1 VPEKDWEKLG
11 ALSEGLKAS
20 AVAASREGF
29 GLVGAVAEPS
39 AGSLLERMRSRRAH
53 LHHVA
58 AGSVTKV
65 WEGPGWIQA
74 LDCQGS
80 LGVAIGGS
88 LKPSGSGSD
97 YHLLVSTDSGRT
109 WQSRGPVGAPS
120 LGQVLAISPEEIWVL
135 GAYFLGRTT
144 DGGATWTE
152 LELEGERNP
161 NTERLRRIEGGVAVL
176 GPSVALSKDGGA
188 SWSQQGVGATR
199 VVDVDGAH
207 VAAVVEGQARVGERQ
222 GTEVRWLEPLPRGLE
237 PLRLVSAE
245 GVLRLLTRGADPSK
259 AVELALHQSEDG
271 GRTWSNH
278 SLPLGGPPRVDI
290 AGREWGLGVDVGG
303 AVYGRMG

>member
-1 VPEKDWEKLG
+1 MPEKDWEKLG
-11 ALSEGLKAS
+11 ALSEGLKVS
-20 AVAASREGF
+20 AVATSREGF

-39 AGSLLERMRSRRAH
+39 AGALLERMRSRRAH
-53 LHHVA
+53 LHRVA

-74 LDCQGS
+74 LHCQGS
-80 LGVAIGGS
+80 LGVAIGGT

-97 YHLLVSTDSGRT
+97 YHLLVSTDGGREWRT
-109 WQSRGPVGAPS
+109 RGPVGAPS
-120 LGQVLAISPEEIWVL
+120 LGQVLAVSPEEIWAL
-135 GAYFLGRTT
+135 GAWFLGRTT

-161 NTERLRRIEGGVAVL
+161 HTERLRRVEGGVAVL
-176 GPSVALSKDGGA
+176 GQRMAVSKDGGA
-188 SWSQQGVGATR
+188 SWSQQDVGATR
-199 VVDVDGAH
+199 VVDVDGAY

-222 GTEVRWLEPLPRGLE
+222 GADVRWLEPLPKGLE

-245 GVLRLLTRGADPSK
+245 GVLRLLTRNADPSK
-259 AVELALHQSEDG
+259 GVDMALHQSEDG

-278 SLPLGGPPRVDI
+278 SLPIGPHVDI

-303 AVYGRMG
+303 AVYGRLG

>member
-1 VPEKDWEKLG
+1 MPEKDWEKLG
-11 ALSEGLKAS
+11 ALSEGLKVG

-29 GLVGAVAEPS
+29 GLVGAMAEPS

-74 LDCQGS
+74 LDCQGA

-109 WQSRGPVGAPS
+109 WQTRGPVGAPS
-120 LGQVLAISPEEIWVL
+120 LGQVLALSPEEIWVL
-135 GAYFLGRTT
+135 GAWFLGRTT
-144 DGGATWTE
+144 DGGATWSE

-161 NTERLRRIEGGVAVL
+161 HTERLRRVEGGVAVV
-176 GPSVALSKDGGA
+176 GRSVVLSRDGGA
-188 SWSQQGVGATR
+188 SWSPQDVGATR
-199 VVDVDGAH
+199 VVDVAGAY

-222 GTEVRWLEPLPRGLE
+222 GTEVRWLEPLPKGLE
-237 PLRLVSAE
+237 PLRLVAAD
-245 GVLRLLTRGADPSK
+245 GVLRVLTRNADPSK
-259 AVELALHQSEDG
+259 GVELALHQSEDG

-278 SLPLGGPPRVDI
+278 SLPIGPHVDI
-290 AGREWGLGVDVGG
+290 AGREWGLGVEVGG
-303 AVYGRMG
+303 AVHGRLG

>member
-1 VPEKDWEKLG
+1 MPERDWEKLG
-11 ALSEGLKAS
+11 ALSEGLKVG

-65 WEGPGWIQA
+65 WEGLGWIQA

-97 YHLLVSTDSGRT
+97 YHLLVSTDGGRS
-109 WQSRGPVGAPS
+109 WQTRGPVGAPS
-120 LGQVLAISPEEIWVL
+120 LGQVLVVSAEEIWVL
-135 GAYFLGRTT
+135 GAWFLGRTT

-161 NTERLRRIEGGVAVL
+161 HTERLRRVEGGVALMGRNV
-176 GPSVALSKDGGA
+176 VLSKDGGA
-188 SWSQQGVGATR
+188 TWSPREVGATR

-222 GTEVRWLEPLPRGLE
+222 GTEVHWLEPLPKGLE
-237 PLRLVSAE
+237 PLRLVSTD
-245 GVLRLLTRGADPSK
+245 GVLRVLTRNADPSK
-259 AVELALHQSEDG
+259 GVGMALHQSEDG

-278 SLPLGGPPRVDI
+278 SLPIGPHVDI

-303 AVYGRMG
+303 AVHGRMG